1 MRENRRASRHGGVA
15 QHSLRDVLAVAV
27 GVPVVVAA
35 ALVAVSY
42 PVVAAAAVTG
52 AGVALAV
59 SRIRERIGG
68 GHAASGVDTVSE
80 DGTGPALA
88 GTGRHSS

>member
-1 MRENRRASRHGGVA
+1 MREHRRASRYGGVE
-15 QHSLRDVLAVAV
+15 QHSLGDVLAVAV

-42 PVVAAAAVTG
+42 PVVATAVATG
-52 AGVALAV
+52 AGAALAV
-59 SRIRERIGG
+59 SHLRERVSGG
-68 GHAASGVDTVSE
+68 STACGVDTAGE
-80 DGTGPALA
+80 GGTGPALA